1 MTQAAHIL
9 DGARLEAGGSSMRHL
24 WWRQA
29 HSLKIE
35 IALGFGVVIA
45 LMIVLG
51 ASFHLSAQRSVFA
64 INKLLKGDARMAD
77 LSLRSAQEMLKAR
90 RAESNFLL
98 SVDRLGVAEAR
109 ERYISLMQSS
119 LLDMRVYL
127 ASVRI
132 ISLDPILL
140 EKISRIEQQSQ
151 EYESGFL
158 AFVDQYSTHGR
169 AVSGVEEQLSYVIA
183 ARAIEPLLEDLH
195 TTATKQSVKTRDGV
209 ESAVEITRWTV
220 FVTVAIATVLAVI
233 VAFILSR
240 RISGSVAQLIAFSK
254 RVAAGDFSARA
265 EDGSE
270 LEFAILA
277 RAMNQM
283 AASIQNS
290 RALLQET
297 QTQLLV
303 TARQA
308 GMAEIANNVLH
319 NVGNVLNSV
328 NVSAGLVNSAMRDS
342 KAGGLIKAV
351 QLMDEHAADLGNFL
365 TCDEKGKRLPGY
377 LNKLAVALAAERQSV
392 VEELGSLTKSVDHI
406 KDIVA
411 IQQSYSGAA
420 NVIETVQVG
429 ELLEEALRMHAGA
442 LARHQVTVIKEFAEI
457 PPIPLDRSHLLQIMV
472 NLIANAKQAMD
483 DVADRPRRMT
493 LRVDAGDDG
502 RRLRIRVEDGGVGIA
517 PENLTRLFVHGFTTR
532 KGGHGFGLH
541 SCALAA
547 KGMGGTLAAQ
557 SDGPG
562 KGATFTLELP
572 IQAVEDR

>member
-1 MTQAAHIL
+1 M
-9 DGARLEAGGSSMRHL
+9 
-24 WWRQA
+24 
-29 HSLKIE
+29 
-35 IALGFGVVIA
+35 
-45 LMIVLG
+45 
-51 ASFHLSAQRSVFA
+51 
-64 INKLLKGDARMAD
+64 
-77 LSLRSAQEMLKAR
+77 
-90 RAESNFLL
+90 
-98 SVDRLGVAEAR
+98 
-109 ERYISLMQSS
+109 
-119 LLDMRVYL
+119 
-127 ASVRI
+127 
-132 ISLDPILL
+132 
-140 EKISRIEQQSQ
+140 
-151 EYESGFL
+151 
-158 AFVDQYSTHGR
+158 
-169 AVSGVEEQLSYVIA
+169 EEQPSYVIA
-183 ARAIEPLLEDLH
+183 ALAIEPLLEDLH

-220 FVTVAIATVLAVI
+220 FVTVAIATVLAAI
-233 VAFILSR
+233 VAIILSR

-254 RVAAGDFSARA
+254 RVASGDLSARA

-283 AASIQNS
+283 AESIQNS

-297 QTQLLV
+297 QTRLLV

-328 NVSAGLVNSAMRDS
+328 NVSAGLVNSTMRES
-342 KAGGLIKAV
+342 KVGGLIKAV
-351 QLMDEHAADLGNFL
+351 QLMNEHAADLGTFL

-377 LNKLAVALAAERQSV
+377 LDKLAAVLAAERQSV

-420 NVIETVQVG
+420 NVIETVQIR
-429 ELLEEALRMHAGA
+429 ELLGEALRMHAGA
-442 LARHQVTVIKEFAEI
+442 LARHQVTVITEFAEI
-457 PPIPLDRSHLLQIMV
+457 PPIPLDRSHLLQILV
-472 NLIANAKQAMD
+472 NLIVNAKQAMD
-483 DVADRPRRMT
+483 DVVDRPRRMT

-502 RRLRIRVEDGGVGIA
+502 RSLRIRVEDDGVGIA
-517 PENLTRLFVHGFTTR
+517 PENLARLFVHGFTTR

-572 IQAVEDR
+572 IQSVEDR